1 MVTKEKIESYLL
13 DLSLD
18 YEEQGE
24 GLWLVSGEERG
35 LERLVIML
43 AEPVVI
49 VQIKVMKVPEGRQ
62 AELYEQLL
70 RLNAS
75 DLIFGAYALQDEDVI
90 LINTLQAETLDL
102 EELRGT
108 IDGIGLALSQH
119 YELLSRYR
127 S

>member
-1 MVTKEKIESYLL
+1 MITKEKIESYLL

-18 YEEQGE
+18 YEEQGD

-35 LERLVIML
+35 LERLVVML
-43 AEPVVI
+43 ADPVVI
-49 VQIKVMKVPEGRQ
+49 VQIKVMRAPETRQ

-75 DLIFGAYALQDEDVI
+75 DLIFGAYALQDGDVI

>member
-1 MVTKEKIESYLL
+1 MITKERIESYLL

-18 YEEQGE
+18 FEEQGE
-24 GLWLVSGEERG
+24 GLYVVSGEERG
-35 LERLVIML
+35 LERIVLML
-43 AEPVVI
+43 AEPVVV
-49 VQIKVMKVPEGRQ
+49 VQIKVMKVPEKRQ
-62 AELYEQLL
+62 SELYEQLL

-75 DLIFGAYALQDEDVI
+75 DLIFGAYALQDDEVI
-90 LINTLQAETLDL
+90 LINTLQGETLDL

-108 IDGIGLALSQH
+108 IDAIGLALSQH